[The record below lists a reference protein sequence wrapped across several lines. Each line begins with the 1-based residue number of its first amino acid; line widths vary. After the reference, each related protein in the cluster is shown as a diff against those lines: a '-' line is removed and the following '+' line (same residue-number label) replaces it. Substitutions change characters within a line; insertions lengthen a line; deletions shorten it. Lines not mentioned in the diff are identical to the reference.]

1 MSVKF
6 RKVLIVLL
14 TCTSLLLG
22 IIALLSHLTSAGS
35 ARWEPAARMFE
46 VRKVTTSMAEDV
58 RVGADLSSTTPQHH
72 CPYYPPD
79 VRDIPFMF
87 SRTTVAQF
95 KEVTKN
101 YAKSKPIALLVA
113 NKAGLPLL
121 ANWLCVSAQHLSV
134 ESVLVVIPPEND
146 TQFQKT
152 LLRKGLTAIQTSFR
166 YVRIIRMYLYM
177 YVRNIKLY
185 SHFTTILYTL
195 GVFLYK

>member
-1 MSVKF
+1 M
-6 RKVLIVLL
+6 RRVLVVLL
-14 TCTSLLLG
+14 TTLLLFG
-22 IIALLSHLTSAGS
+22 TIALFSPFDGTR
-35 ARWEPAARMFE
+35 RWSLAPTQIE
-46 VRKVTTSMAEDV
+46 VRKVTTSVAEDV
-58 RVGADLSSTTPQHH
+58 RTATTPQHH

-79 VRDIPFMF
+79 VRDIPFIF

-95 KEVTKN
+95 KEVTKS

-166 YVRIIRMYLYM
+166 
-177 YVRNIKLY
+177 
-185 SHFTTILYTL
+185 
-195 GVFLYK
+195 

>member
-1 MSVKF
+1 M
-6 RKVLIVLL
+6 VLPKIRRVLVVLL
-14 TCTSLLLG
+14 TTLLLFG
-22 IIALLSHLTSAGS
+22 TIALFSPFDGTR
-35 ARWEPAARMFE
+35 RWSLAPTHIE

-79 VRDIPFMF
+79 VRDIPFIF

-166 YVRIIRMYLYM
+166 
-177 YVRNIKLY
+177 
-185 SHFTTILYTL
+185 
-195 GVFLYK
+195 